1 MEDVK
6 RKIIKDECFEKISWN
21 HSVEALRARFR
32 HFHERVVV
40 KASFMLLNAWLVL
53 ARFQG
58 FDAFENTMSSLR
70 LKLPNPSG
78 S

>member
-1 MEDVK
+1 MSVLTE
-6 RKIIKDECFEKISWN
+6 ISWN
-21 HSVEALRARFR
+21 HSVEVLRARLS
-32 HFHERVVV
+32 HFHERVVE
-40 KASFMLLNAWLVL
+40 KASFMFLNAWEVL